1 VIVRVVALLL
11 LVALGGWLWMR
22 RSRSMSSEPDTAT
35 TAANDAAAPAKPR
48 GPRHEVEAA
57 RYWSDGEIRLA
68 VEQFLFKLE
77 QASAGH
83 PLARQ
88 LGQQAG
94 RTIAEVLRVL
104 RDPELQ
110 MRLQRRRQGQTPW
123 MRACLLLDQAP
134 AAAHAEFVRRQ
145 LDDADEEVRLRG
157 WLQLAR
163 IGADVVVSDLER
175 GVAESASV
183 REWVSRGLREALAAG
198 RVGAEA
204 RRRLF
209 VALVSRADGSEFD
222 VLRALALLDEER
234 AASEFAARGWAVG

>member
-11 LVALGGWLWMR
+11 LVTLVGWLWMR
-22 RSRSMSSEPDTAT
+22 RTRSASNEPDTAT
-35 TAANDAAAPAKPR
+35 TAAHEAASPAKPR

-88 LGQQAG
+88 LGQQSG
-94 RTIAEVLRVL
+94 RTIAEVVRVL

-145 LDDADEEVRLRG
+145 LDDADEAVRLRG

-163 IGADVVVSDLER
+163 IGADVVVGDLER
-175 GVAESASV
+175 GVAESASGV
-183 REWVSRGLREALAAG
+183 RRARLGGRLSALRRRASTG
-198 RVGAEA
+198 A
-204 RRRLF
+204 RRRRT
-209 VALVSRADGSEFD
+209 SPGRARRPH
-222 VLRALALLDEER
+222 VRRRHRACR
-234 AASEFAARGWAVG
+234 S